1 MRNLQTLVLPLY
13 ICHKLVRA
21 QTLNNKH
28 AKYCTCAS
36 SLIYG
41 KQSSI
46 IQFMIHILNL
56 SCYFDTSVD
65 VLKLFHVG
73 KTINSLTIF
82 CILITVTGNTPT
94 SIFPICFHVILCGF

>member
-82 CILITVTGNTPT
+82 CILMSQEIPQLAFFRYVFT
-94 SIFPICFHVILCGF
+94 